1 MSDALRR
8 AKAVPREL
16 LAIINAGIPIDVTKR
31 QKRLRTRLVDL
42 PPIPA
47 AVAPPPP
54 PPPQAPPGPQWS
66 QFQVRQQP
74 PEEYEDQGDFEF
86 QPPEEPRSPW
96 EQLRDNIYDDMVNR
110 RYQQLSKLLHD
121 AKDMF
126 TPGEIGEAVDAV
138 QERLQ
143 EEGKM
148 NFYEDYEDFL
158 GIGPRAEERRRQEE
172 EKKRELERE
181 QEENRISTGI
191 QRNRDRWVNL
201 EQYIN
206 RMDRNRWLMDAA
218 RTKSRFGLGFE
229 GYSSINGMQR
239 LHEMLPAID
248 FVERGEHLDFP
259 PQRADWR
266 KCGRCIHINEDGVQ
280 CDRYAS
286 CHRDNPSLQFCWQH
300 AKMAHQENNTLPNY
314 QRRIGLTF

>member
-16 LAIINAGIPIDVTKR
+16 LAIINAGIPIDVSKR

-47 AVAPPPP
+47 VAPPPP
-54 PPPQAPPGPQWS
+54 PPQPQPGPQWS
-66 QFQVRQQP
+66 QFQVRP
-74 PEEYEDQGDFEF
+74 PEPEPEPDYEDQGDFEF

-96 EQLRDNIYDDMVNR
+96 EQLRDNFILDIIQHRYDD
-110 RYQQLSKLLHD
+110 LLKAARD
-121 AKDMF
+121 ARSTFPQD
-126 TPGEIGEAVDAV
+126 EIQKALNAAVDQLREDNNPAV
-138 QERLQ
+138 
-143 EEGKM
+143 KD
-148 NFYEDYEDFL
+148 YEDYVRQ
-158 GIGPRAEERRRQEE
+158 RAEERE